1 MPPPASLPLSQA
13 LRLHTRD
20 LHRELDSTPRLRQ
33 LLSPDLT
40 PAGYADCLQGLWLA
54 HRQAEALLAPLD
66 PTRPPGLAPYQSRL
80 AALQHDLHALG
91 HDPQAPLRDTS
102 PESRTIWA
110 SPLGHYLGMRY
121 VVEGASQGA
130 RLIGARLQ
138 KSIGVQGISL
148 GYWEYQATLAEN
160 WQGFCA
166 CLDTVEAPDLRGGA
180 LAGAA
185 LTFHLFLAVF
195 HEPSRQSA
203 RHVL

>member
-54 HRQAEALLAPLD
+54 HRQAEALLARLEPH
-66 PTRPPGLAPYQSRL
+66 RPPAMPPFQSRL
-80 AALQHDLHALG
+80 PALQRDLQTLNHPVA
-91 HDPQAPLRDTS
+91 APANDIS
-102 PESRTIWA
+102 PESTDISG

-130 RLIGARLQ
+130 RMIGSRLQ
-138 KSIGVQGISL
+138 ESMGAQGISL

-166 CLDTVEAPDLRGGA
+166 CLDTVDAPDLRGGA
-180 LAGAA
+180 LAGSA